1 MEVTGKILRIGKVV
15 QVTDSFKKLD
25 LVLEIDG
32 DTNYPQNILFESH
45 QDNADKVLQYNK
57 VGQEVTVSFNL
68 RGRDWTN
75 KEGVVK
81 TFNTLQAWKVF
92 KVEGSAVDTYQNKT
106 TEASTEY
113 SIERPDSL
121 KADPE
126 DLPF

>member
-1 MEVTGKILRIGKVV
+1 MEVTGKILRIGEVV

-32 DTNYPQNILFESH
+32 DTDYPQNILFESH

-92 KVEGSAVDTYQNKT
+92 KVEGSAVDNYQSKQP
-106 TEASTEY
+106 EPAQ
-113 SIERPDSL
+113 
-121 KADPE
+121 ADPD